1 MVGEFYD
8 DPLAF
13 VVAFFPWG
21 MPGPLEHFAGPDE
34 WQRQELKEIG
44 RQVRLRAFNGRDPA
58 APIRRA
64 ISSGHGIG
72 KSALTAFIVLWLMST
87 RPGAQGTVTANT
99 HTQLETKTWAA
110 IQKWHKLCLTAS
122 WFICTTGRLYH
133 RHHKETWFC
142 TPQTC
147 KEENSEAFAGQHA
160 ATSSSFYIFDE
171 ASAVPDKIFE
181 VAEGRADR
189 WGAAH
194 LLIWQP
200 DPVQRQT
207 ASRVLRQ

>member
-1 MVGEFYD
+1 
-8 DPLAF
+8 
-13 VVAFFPWG
+13 
-21 MPGPLEHFAGPDE
+21 
-34 WQRQELKEIG
+34 
-44 RQVRLRAFNGRDPA
+44 
-58 APIRRA
+58 
-64 ISSGHGIG
+64 
-72 KSALTAFIVLWLMST
+72 MST

-110 IQKWHKLCLTAS
+110 IQKWLKLCLTGS

-160 ATSSSFYIFDE
+160 ATASSFYIFDE

-181 VAEGRADR
+181 VAEG
-189 WGAAH
+189 
-194 LLIWQP
+194 
-200 DPVQRQT
+200 
-207 ASRVLRQ
+207 

>member
-1 MVGEFYD
+1 VEVTPSAVDASSELDLFKMVGDCYY

-13 VVAFFPWG
+13 VVAFFQWG
-21 MPGPLEHFAGPDE
+21 VPGTPLEHFAGPDE

-44 RQVRLRAFNGRDPA
+44 RQVRLRAFNGRDPVS
-58 APIRRA
+58 PIRRA

-110 IQKWHKLCLTAS
+110 IQKWQKLCLTGP

-133 RHHKETWFC
+133 RSSKETWFC

-147 KEENSEAFAGQHA
+147 W
-160 ATSSSFYIFDE
+160 
-171 ASAVPDKIFE
+171 
-181 VAEGRADR
+181 R
-189 WGAAH
+189 
-194 LLIWQP
+194 
-200 DPVQRQT
+200 
-207 ASRVLRQ
+207 